1 MPGPLSSRSA
11 AKSGLR
17 WPDLKESTVAERV
30 VAERMIKQLH
40 AARLGGDLPGLC
52 RLFADQGRFEIVGA
66 SADKPIAIRAQTLA
80 EFRPWLAMMVK
91 VFKLS
96 DYSLL
101 SLVVEWPRATAHW
114 RVDIYSKVTGVTIP
128 TELVDLLELSDDR
141 ILTYT
146 EFFAPR

>member
-1 MPGPLSSRSA
+1 
-11 AKSGLR
+11 
-17 WPDLKESTVAERV
+17 VAERV

-40 AARLGGDLPGLC
+40 AARVGGDLPGLC
-52 RLFADQGRFEIVGA
+52 RLFADRGRFEIVGA
-66 SADKPIAIRAQTLA
+66 SADKPIAIRAQSLA

-96 DYSLL
+96 QYNLL

-128 TELVDLLELSDDR
+128 TELVDLIELSEDR